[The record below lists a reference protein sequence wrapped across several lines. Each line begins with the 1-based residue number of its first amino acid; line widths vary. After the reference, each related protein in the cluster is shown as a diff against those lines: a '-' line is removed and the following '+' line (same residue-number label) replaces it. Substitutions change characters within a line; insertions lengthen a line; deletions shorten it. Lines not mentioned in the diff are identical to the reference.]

1 MGGRRTV
8 AARCRRSLV
17 AAACS
22 GLVAVAAL
30 ATGSPPAS
38 GSSLHPGSARTDFE
52 PRSVTFVSLDTGW
65 VLGTAPCAA
74 GGRCLALEE
83 TIDAGRYWSARP
95 LPTALLAA
103 ADRKV
108 DGVPAELAPCC
119 GGLNI
124 RFANRRDGWIYG
136 GLTVAGRLAG
146 STEPILW
153 STHDGGEV
161 WRQQALPGLS
171 DESPIFDVEA
181 AGGMVYLMAPNDAEG
196 VTVESSPV
204 SEDSWHVSNAVRLGD
219 PAGGSMQSGA
229 FVLHGSRGW
238 LVEGNDRGTT
248 GSAELAS
255 DGRWVGWTPPCAS
268 VGHTFAIPAASTS
281 SDLVAICVMG
291 GFAYPLSRSA
301 PPGATVG
308 SSWLYFSRNG
318 GRTFEAGPELGTQ
331 ANFGFDGILASPSPG
346 VILIGRYVAD
356 GQVLAASFDGGDQ
369 WTEFYRGQPL
379 FLGFTSSSQGV
390 GIVQSSNGAT
400 TMIMTFDGGHHWVP
414 VVF

>member
-1 MGGRRTV
+1 MSRRRTV

-30 ATGSPPAS
+30 ATAGPPAS

-83 TIDAGRYWSARP
+83 TIDAGRSWSARP

-136 GLTVAGRLAG
+136 GLTAAGRLAG

-229 FVLHGSRGW
+229 FVPPRIARLAGRGQRSWHHGQRGACQRRPMGEMDASLCLRRPHLRDPGCLNFQRPRRDLRDGW
-238 LVEGNDRGTT
+238 LRLPVVEERSPRGNRRV
-248 GSAELAS
+248 ELALLLEK
-255 DGRWVGWTPPCAS
+255 R
-268 VGHTFAIPAASTS
+268 
-281 SDLVAICVMG
+281 
-291 GFAYPLSRSA
+291 R
-301 PPGATVG
+301 
-308 SSWLYFSRNG
+308 
-318 GRTFEAGPELGTQ
+318 
-331 ANFGFDGILASPSPG
+331 ANI
-346 VILIGRYVAD
+346 
-356 GQVLAASFDGGDQ
+356 
-369 WTEFYRGQPL
+369 
-379 FLGFTSSSQGV
+379 
-390 GIVQSSNGAT
+390 
-400 TMIMTFDGGHHWVP
+400 
-414 VVF
+414 